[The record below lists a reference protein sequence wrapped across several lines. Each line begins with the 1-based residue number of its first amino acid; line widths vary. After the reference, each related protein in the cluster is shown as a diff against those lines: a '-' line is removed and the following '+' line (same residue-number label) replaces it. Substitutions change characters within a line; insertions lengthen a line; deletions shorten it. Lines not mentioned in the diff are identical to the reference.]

1 VTRLSELVK
10 IRSNDWPVLGLV
22 VVGLTVVVLAG
33 LDYLTLISAVVILTT
48 AFILAW
54 AAQQRITW
62 GRYS

>member
-1 VTRLSELVK
+1 MTRLSELVK